1 MLKGRSRIEPKCSF
15 CGKGPGQ
22 VEKIIT
28 GPYVHICNECVRLC
42 NDILVEDKR
51 ERTLPQTGALLK
63 PIEIKKRLDEHVI
76 GQERAK
82 RTLAVAV
89 YNHYKRIQVVDNDVE
104 LTKSNILLVGPTGTG
119 KTFLAETLARILQLP
134 FTIVDATVLTEAGY
148 VGEDVEN
155 ILVRLLHAADYDVSK
170 SERGI
175 IYIDE
180 IDKISRKS
188 STPSITR
195 DVSGEGVQQELLKI
209 LEGTTSGVPPK
220 GGRKHPEQPL
230 VQINTKNILFICG
243 GAFEGIEDIIKNRI
257 GKKSIG
263 FGAEVEKSADGKVGE
278 ILVHIQP
285 DDLIHYGLIP
295 EMVGRLPI
303 VSTMDDLDTQA
314 MMDIL
319 TKPRNATTKQYQ
331 RLFEMDDV
339 KLEFTP
345 DALNK
350 VVELAIKKGTGARG
364 LRSVLEN
371 IMVDLMFEI
380 PSKSNI
386 KEFLIT
392 QEIIEGKFTDFQA
405 MKRKR
410 A

>member
-119 KTFLAETLARILQLP
+119 KTFLAETLARILQIP

-263 FGAEVEKSADGKVGE
+263 FGAEIAKSADGKVGE

-392 QEIIEGKFTDFQA
+392 QEFIEGKFTDFQA